1 MSGRPLA
8 GPPRAYH
15 FPAFSRSRL
24 PNGVETI
31 VAPFSRLPVA
41 TVRVV
46 VEAGA
51 VSDAPG
57 FSGEALLTSKNLAEG
72 STTLSA
78 QEMAVAIERL
88 GGELEPDLDWQDISL
103 QTTIRNDAVGRA
115 LEIMGEL
122 VQQPRFPEDGVLRNR
137 SEQLAEREQAKRD
150 PREHADEMFARTVYD
165 VAARYALPEAGE
177 VASIQELD
185 QERVAAFHRRQFTP
199 ERTCVIVVGAVD
211 PATTLEAVR
220 ESLGAWSARQSSTA
234 MTRNDTPSSSVAI
247 HVVDR
252 PGSAQTEL
260 RVGHVG
266 VPRLHPDYFA
276 LVVMNS
282 VLGGLFN
289 SRINLNLRERHG
301 YTYGAFSAFHWRVQA
316 GPFVVSTAVQTDATA
331 AAVREILSE
340 IDRIRQDRITEAER
354 SLAVNYLAGVFPI
367 RYETTAAIASALAAM
382 RIFELPPD
390 YFDMYRER
398 ILAVTAEDVLRVAQ
412 EHLDPNRLQVVALGD
427 GTVMLPLLATLGRD
441 VVRLESR

>member
-1 MSGRPLA
+1 
-8 GPPRAYH
+8 
-15 FPAFSRSRL
+15 
-24 PNGVETI
+24 
-31 VAPFSRLPVA
+31 
-41 TVRVV
+41 
-46 VEAGA
+46 
-51 VSDAPG
+51 
-57 FSGEALLTSKNLAEG
+57 
-72 STTLSA
+72 
-78 QEMAVAIERL
+78 MAIAIERL

-103 QTTIRNDAVGRA
+103 ATTIRDDAVGRA
-115 LEIMGEL
+115 LAIMGDL
-122 VQQPRFPEDGVLRNR
+122 IQAPLFPEEGVVRNR

-150 PREHADEMFARTVYD
+150 PREHADEMFARTVY
-165 VAARYALPEAGE
+165 AAGARYA
-177 VASIQELD
+177 VAESGDVATIQSLD
-185 QERVAAFHRRQFTP
+185 RATVEGFHKQRFAP
-199 ERTCVIVVGAVD
+199 ERTSVIVVGAVD
-211 PATTLEAVR
+211 PEVTMDAVQR
-220 ESLGAWSARQSSTA
+220 SLGSWQALPSESFGTTIDDAAR
-234 MTRNDTPSSSVAI
+234 SVAI

-301 YTYGAFSAFHWRVQA
+301 YTYGAFSAFHWRVNA

-340 IDRIRQDRITEAER
+340 IDRIRQEPISEEER

-382 RIFELPPD
+382 RIFGLPGD
-390 YFDMYRER
+390 YFDTYRER
-398 ILAVTAEDVLRVAQ
+398 ILSVSADDVLRVAQ
-412 EHLDPNRLQVVALGD
+412 AHLHPDRLQVVALGD
-427 GTVMLPLLATLGRD
+427 GSVVEPLLATLGRN
-441 VVRLESR
+441 VVRIESR